1 MFKFLNKKQKT
12 IENVEDVAKE
22 LELHRKE
29 LIEMAKEIDV
39 LKKKTRLSIQKVGI
53 VRFNP
58 FPEIGGDQSFSLAL
72 LDEDNSGIVIT
83 SLYSRDNNRIYG
95 KPVANSQSNYQ
106 LSEEEKSAIKSADNV
121 NSK

>member
-1 MFKFLNKKQKT
+1 MFKFLNKQQKT
-12 IENVEDVAKE
+12 IENIEDVVKE
-22 LELHRKE
+22 LELHKKE
-29 LIEMAKEIDV
+29 LIKMANEIDA

-72 LDEDNSGIVIT
+72 LDEDKNGIVIT

-95 KPVANSQSNYQ
+95 KPIIDGQSSYQ
-106 LSEEEKSAIKSADNV
+106 LSEEEKEAIESAGNLNNK
-121 NSK
+121 